1 MQNNIN
7 FNNSLIQKIDN
18 IDKISEEFD
27 EIFTQLIKIQD
38 VKNITSTEIEQ
49 LYKLTKLFKF
59 IRSEHGSLLILLEKK
74 KDLLKEK
81 SSELTDELVEELYDL
96 STFDSIISNVS
107 DLVSNIDFEFK
118 RIAIMFP
125 KFMNKKPLTIILFID
140 KIDPKN
146 KYIQIIEEVKKTFPE
161 NIYNVFECK
170 KIGSKVNCGKYNG
183 KDLILSAKT
192 IPSIFL
198 INDSNITML
207 PTENIQ
213 NSKVLLEFLK

>member
-18 IDKISEEFD
+18 IEKISGEFD
-27 EIFTQLIKIQD
+27 EIFSHLINQD
-38 VKNITSTEIEQ
+38 VKNITSNDIEQ

-59 IRSEHGSLLILLEKK
+59 IRSEHGSLLILLDKK
-74 KDLLKEK
+74 KDLIK
-81 SSELTDELVEELYDL
+81 SKSTELTDELVEDLYDL

-125 KFMNKKPLTIILFID
+125 KYMNKKPLSIILFIN

-146 KYIQIIEEVKKTFPE
+146 KYIKMIEEVKKLYPE
-161 NIYNVFECK
+161 NVYNVFECK
-170 KIGSKVNCGKYNG
+170 VGSKVNCGKYNN
-183 KDLILSAKT
+183 KDLILAAKNV
-192 IPSIFL
+192 PSMFL
-198 INDSNITML
+198 INDSNITQL
-207 PTENIQ
+207 PIENMQDNKI
-213 NSKVLLEFLK
+213 LLEYLK

>member
-18 IDKISEEFD
+18 IEKISGEFD
-27 EIFTQLIKIQD
+27 ELFSNLIKIQD
-38 VKNITSTEIEQ
+38 VKNITSDNIEQ

-59 IRSEHGSLLILLEKK
+59 IRSEHGSLLILLDKK
-74 KDLLKEK
+74 KDLIK
-81 SSELTDELVEELYDL
+81 SKSTELTDELVEELYDL

-125 KFMNKKPLTIILFID
+125 KFMNKKPLSIILFTD

-146 KYIQIIEEVKKTFPE
+146 KYIKIVEEVKKVYPE
-161 NIYNVFECK
+161 NVYKVIEC
-170 KIGSKVNCGKYNG
+170 KIGSKVNCGKYNN
-183 KDLILSAKT
+183 KDLILSAKNV
-192 IPSIFL
+192 PSMFL

-213 NSKVLLEFLK
+213 NSKILLEYLK

>member
-27 EIFTQLIKIQD
+27 EIFTHLIKIQD
-38 VKNITSTEIEQ
+38 TKNISPKEIEQ

-59 IRSEHGSLLILLEKK
+59 IRSEHGSLLILLDKK
-74 KDLLKEK
+74 KDLIKSK
-81 SSELTDELVEELYDL
+81 SSELTEELVEDLYDL
-96 STFDSIISNVS
+96 STFDSIISNIS

-125 KFMNKKPLTIILFID
+125 NFINKKPLSVILFID

-146 KYIQIIEEVKKTFPE
+146 KYIKIIEEVKSSHPE
-161 NIYNVFECK
+161 NIYKVFECK
-170 KIGSKVNCGKYNG
+170 VGSKVNCGMYGN
-183 KDLILSAKT
+183 KDLTLSAKNV
-192 IPSIFL
+192 PSMFL

-207 PTENIQ
+207 PIDNME
-213 NSKVLLEFLK
+213 NSKILLEYLN

>member
-18 IDKISEEFD
+18 IEKISGEFD
-27 EIFTQLIKIQD
+27 EIFSHLIKIQD
-38 VKNITSTEIEQ
+38 VKNITPNDIEQ

-59 IRSEHGSLLILLEKK
+59 IRSEHGSLLILLDKK
-74 KDLLKEK
+74 KDLIKSK
-81 SSELTDELVEELYDL
+81 SSELTDELVEDLYDL

-125 KFMNKKPLTIILFID
+125 KFMNKKPLSIILFID
-140 KIDPKN
+140 KIYPKN
-146 KYIQIIEEVKKTFPE
+146 KYIKMIEEVKKLYPE
-161 NIYNVFECK
+161 NIYKVFECK
-170 KIGSKVNCGKYNG
+170 EGSKVNCGKYNN
-183 KDLILSAKT
+183 KDLILSAKNV
-192 IPSIFL
+192 PNMFL

-213 NSKVLLEFLK
+213 NSKILLEFLK

>member
-18 IDKISEEFD
+18 IEKISGEFD
-27 EIFTQLIKIQD
+27 EIFSHLIKIKNVQ
-38 VKNITSTEIEQ
+38 NITPENIEQ

-59 IRSEHGSLLILLEKK
+59 IRSEHGSLLILLDKK
-74 KDLLKEK
+74 KDLLKSK

-146 KYIQIIEEVKKTFPE
+146 KYIKMIEEVKKVYP
-161 NIYNVFECK
+161 
-170 KIGSKVNCGKYNG
+170 
-183 KDLILSAKT
+183 
-192 IPSIFL
+192 
-198 INDSNITML
+198 
-207 PTENIQ
+207 
-213 NSKVLLEFLK
+213 

>member
-18 IDKISEEFD
+18 IDKISGEFD
-27 EIFTQLIKIQD
+27 DLFSHLIKIQD
-38 VKNITSTEIEQ
+38 VKNITPNDIEQ

-59 IRSEHGSLLILLEKK
+59 IRSEHGSLLILLDKK
-74 KDLLKEK
+74 KDLIK
-81 SSELTDELVEELYDL
+81 SKSTELTDELVEDLYDL

-125 KFMNKKPLTIILFID
+125 KFMNKKPLSIILFIN

-146 KYIQIIEEVKKTFPE
+146 KYIKMIEEVKTLYPE
-161 NIYNVFECK
+161 NVYKVFECK
-170 KIGSKVNCGKYNG
+170 VGSKVNCGKYSN
-183 KDLILSAKT
+183 KDLILSAKNV
-192 IPSIFL
+192 PSMFL
-198 INDSNITML
+198 INDSNITQL
-207 PTENIQ
+207 PIENMQDNKI
-213 NSKVLLEFLK
+213 LLEYLK